1 VSEETV
7 FTSDG
12 ALLLKSIPEWVAI
25 IGSGYIG
32 LEFSDV
38 YTALG
43 AEVTFIEAVPM
54 LMPTSDRETAKQAER
69 MLIKPR
75 SINFRLN
82 VFASEVNT
90 GIPGEKPVTIKM
102 IDATTK
108 RQNTTKE
115 LGRAEAKLLRQRA
128 PSPNYSYDRNT
139 GSNRRAT
146 SNHEKEDDYIM
157 SLATS
162 DASSLSRS
170 SLRNKQRQGINLIV
184 DHAKLVTNEELNAQR
199 NSNSKQENMIRTRSR
214 QEALP
219 LCSHSQT
226 TTRSACVGQGKKD
239 TLTRIDAL
247 QNSHEIDFIT
257 RGN

>member
-1 VSEETV
+1 
-7 FTSDG
+7 
-12 ALLLKSIPEWVAI
+12 
-25 IGSGYIG
+25 
-32 LEFSDV
+32 
-38 YTALG
+38 
-43 AEVTFIEAVPM
+43 M

-199 NSNSKQENMIRTRSR
+199 NSNSKQENILRTRSR
-214 QEALP
+214 QKNCLFAGIAVLLQGELVLVKEKRILSQGSMLCKTLMRLTSSREAINR
-219 LCSHSQT
+219 LCSL
-226 TTRSACVGQGKKD
+226 D
-239 TLTRIDAL
+239 
-247 QNSHEIDFIT
+247 EIDLGRFSSLIN
-257 RGN
+257 RLCLRSLDEIDLG